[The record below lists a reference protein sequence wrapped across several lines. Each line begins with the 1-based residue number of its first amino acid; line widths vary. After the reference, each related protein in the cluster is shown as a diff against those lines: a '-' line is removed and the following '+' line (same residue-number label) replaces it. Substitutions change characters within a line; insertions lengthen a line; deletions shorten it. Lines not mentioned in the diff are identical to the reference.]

1 VPAPTPPPLPA
12 PPRQKKTDGRNNNPP
27 APPNNNSTA
36 GPAPCV
42 MYTGEHAGARV
53 TVVWNGR
60 CRSHE
65 VDLVG
70 TVPAA
75 LGTYA
80 ALHALRQAAGPGSCP
95 PVDLVISAGTA
106 GGFRARGAAIGDV
119 YVSSSVLHH
128 DRRIPL
134 PGGFEAFGLGRVE
147 STPTAALRAALPALK
162 LGVVSSGNSLDYT
175 DRCIEIMTKHGAHV
189 KEMEAGAVA
198 WVARD
203 LFGCPAMFA
212 IKAVTDV
219 VDGERATADEFL
231 ANLGAAAAALQETLP
246 RVIEFCAG
254 KRPSEL

>member
-1 VPAPTPPPLPA
+1 
-12 PPRQKKTDGRNNNPP
+12 
-27 APPNNNSTA
+27 
-36 GPAPCV
+36 

-80 ALHALRQAAGPGSCP
+80 ALHALQATTP

-134 PGGFEAFGLGRVE
+134 PGAFEAFGLGRIE
-147 STPTAALRAALPALK
+147 STPTEALRAALPTLK

-175 DRCIEIMTKHGAHV
+175 DRCMEIMTKHGAHV

-212 IKAVTDV
+212 LKAVTDI
-219 VDGERATADEFL
+219 VDGERATAEEFL
-231 ANLGAAAAALQETLP
+231 ANLGAAAGALQDTLP

-254 KRPSEL
+254 RRPSEL